1 VPDVLALPEPDCR
14 EPHDE
19 RDTRGL
25 PERIPD
31 QEAHS
36 RAGSPQFGSGDS
48 VNYCAD
54 NQRAS
59 NRSSNRASLTI
70 VVLVRSALAAGN
82 AG

>member
-1 VPDVLALPEPDCR
+1 MCSRFRSLIAEN
-14 EPHDE
+14 HDE

-31 QEAHS
+31 QGAHS
-36 RAGSPQFGSGDS
+36 RAGSPQFGNRVS
-48 VNYCAD
+48 VTYRAD

-70 VVLVRSALAAGN
+70 VVLVRSALAACS